1 MPIKEKATAILS
13 AIYVLAAGVAKRG
26 LYLKHWI
33 LVINVMIYKKAGVL
47 ELDKL
52 RVIHLFEADF
62 NLLVGLIFGRRTVHN
77 AVNHQ
82 RLHPSQFGKKGGECM
97 DAAISKV
104 LHNVIATYTKT
115 SLGQFESDAQACF
128 DRIVMTFAM
137 LCFFAYGC
145 PSLLIQFWFAVL
157 VQRHCHKINTAHG
170 ISDGSYVYSDAS
182 PIHGPGQGSRGGPAS
197 CVISTSVLLHAQ
209 DKLSYGVTF
218 CDPAQ
223 IIQYLNRA
231 AMFIDDNTSASNK
244 FRKWLHSKP
253 EAAEVVTLLQ
263 TDAQVWEQLLFTSG
277 GLLKLRKCLYYIM
290 HWDFDSEGCASLHS
304 SANMVPTL
312 QLTNGISLDP
322 IPVTHFDCSKAHQY
336 LGLWNSPSLSMTKN
350 RAALS
355 EQAKKMLTAFSR
367 VAYQH

>member
-1 MPIKEKATAILS
+1 LYFNT
-13 AIYVLAAGVAKRG
+13 AGVAERG
-26 LYLKHWI
+26 LYLKRCSWI

-47 ELDKL
+47 ELDEL
-52 RVIHLFEADF
+52 WVIHLFEADF

-157 VQRHCHKINTAHG
+157 QHHCHEINTAHG
-170 ISDGSYVYSDAS
+170 ISDGPYVYSDAS

-197 CVISTSVLLHAQ
+197 CVISTSVLAIACAGQ
-209 DKLSYGVTF
+209 TLSRCHFLRSRT
-218 CDPAQ
+218 
-223 IIQYLNRA
+223 
-231 AMFIDDNTSASNK
+231 DNS
-244 FRKWLHSKP
+244 
-253 EAAEVVTLLQ
+253 
-263 TDAQVWEQLLFTSG
+263 
-277 GLLKLRKCLYYIM
+277 
-290 HWDFDSEGCASLHS
+290 
-304 SANMVPTL
+304 
-312 QLTNGISLDP
+312 IS
-322 IPVTHFDCSKAHQY
+322 
-336 LGLWNSPSLSMTKN
+336 
-350 RAALS
+350 
-355 EQAKKMLTAFSR
+355 
-367 VAYQH
+367 